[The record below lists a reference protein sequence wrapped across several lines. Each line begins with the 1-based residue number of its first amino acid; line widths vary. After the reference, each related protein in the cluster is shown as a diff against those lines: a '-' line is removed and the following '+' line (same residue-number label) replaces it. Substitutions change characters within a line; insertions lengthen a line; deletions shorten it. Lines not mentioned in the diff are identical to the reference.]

1 MTTDII
7 LSGVGGQGILSIATV
22 IGAAALREGLFIKQA
37 EVHGMSQRGGD
48 VQSNLRI
55 SSEPIASDL
64 IPLGQADLVIS
75 LEPMEVLRY
84 LPYLKKD
91 GRLIGNISVEKKAD
105 IYRLDGEIGYFLL
118 DEYKGQGIMT
128 EAVSQICEL
137 AFSELDICRITGLV
151 FAENTASARVLE
163 KNGFKPEGCMKQA
176 VIKNGM
182 LHDLLVYGKLKTI

>member
-1 MTTDII
+1 MTDII
-7 LSGVGGQGILSIATV
+7 L
-22 IGAAALREGLFIKQA
+22 EKW
-37 EVHGMSQRGGD
+37 
-48 VQSNLRI
+48 
-55 SSEPIASDL
+55 
-64 IPLGQADLVIS
+64 S
-75 LEPMEVLRY
+75 LEDKFRLNALCNSIDRSF
-84 LPYLKKD
+84 LSDRIPYPYTDRDAEAWLSMVSRLDGSEGIFRAIKKD
-91 GRLIGNISVEKKAD
+91 GLLIGNISVEKKAD

>member
-1 MTTDII
+1 MTDII
-7 LSGVGGQGILSIATV
+7 LEKWSLEDKFRLNALCNSIDRSFLSDRIPYPYTDRDAEAWLLMVSRLDGSEGIFRA
-22 IGAAALREGLFIKQA
+22 IKK
-37 EVHGMSQRGGD
+37 D
-48 VQSNLRI
+48 VQ
-55 SSEPIASDL
+55 
-64 IPLGQADLVIS
+64 
-75 LEPMEVLRY
+75 
-84 LPYLKKD
+84 
-91 GRLIGNISVEKKAD
+91 LIGNISVEKKAD

>member
-1 MTTDII
+1 MTDII
-7 LSGVGGQGILSIATV
+7 L
-22 IGAAALREGLFIKQA
+22 EKW
-37 EVHGMSQRGGD
+37 
-48 VQSNLRI
+48 
-55 SSEPIASDL
+55 
-64 IPLGQADLVIS
+64 S
-75 LEPMEVLRY
+75 LEDKFRLNALCNSIDRSF
-84 LPYLKKD
+84 LSDRIPYPYTDRDAEAWLSMVSRLDGSEGIFRAIKKD
-91 GRLIGNISVEKKAD
+91 GQLIGNISVEKKAD

-151 FAENTASARVLE
+151 FVENTASARVLE

>member
-1 MTTDII
+1 MTDII
-7 LSGVGGQGILSIATV
+7 L
-22 IGAAALREGLFIKQA
+22 EKW
-37 EVHGMSQRGGD
+37 
-48 VQSNLRI
+48 
-55 SSEPIASDL
+55 
-64 IPLGQADLVIS
+64 S
-75 LEPMEVLRY
+75 LEDKFRLNALCNSIDRSF
-84 LPYLKKD
+84 LSDRIPYPYTDRDAEAWLLMVSRLDGSEGIFRAIKKD
-91 GRLIGNISVEKKAD
+91 GKLIGNISVEKKAD

>member
-1 MTTDII
+1 MTDII
-7 LSGVGGQGILSIATV
+7 LEKWSLEDKFRLNALCNSIDRSFLSDRIPYPYTDRDAEAWLSMVSRLDGSEGIFRA
-22 IGAAALREGLFIKQA
+22 IKK
-37 EVHGMSQRGGD
+37 D
-48 VQSNLRI
+48 VQ
-55 SSEPIASDL
+55 
-64 IPLGQADLVIS
+64 
-75 LEPMEVLRY
+75 
-84 LPYLKKD
+84 
-91 GRLIGNISVEKKAD
+91 LIGNISVEKKAD

>member
-1 MTTDII
+1 MTDII
-7 LSGVGGQGILSIATV
+7 L
-22 IGAAALREGLFIKQA
+22 EKW
-37 EVHGMSQRGGD
+37 
-48 VQSNLRI
+48 
-55 SSEPIASDL
+55 
-64 IPLGQADLVIS
+64 S
-75 LEPMEVLRY
+75 LEDKFRLNALCNSIDRSF
-84 LPYLKKD
+84 LSDRIPYPYTDRDAEAWLSMVSRLDGSEGIFRAIKKD
-91 GRLIGNISVEKKAD
+91 GQLIGNISVEKKAD

>member
-1 MTTDII
+1 MTDII
-7 LSGVGGQGILSIATV
+7 L
-22 IGAAALREGLFIKQA
+22 EKW
-37 EVHGMSQRGGD
+37 
-48 VQSNLRI
+48 
-55 SSEPIASDL
+55 
-64 IPLGQADLVIS
+64 S
-75 LEPMEVLRY
+75 LEDKFRLNALCNSIDRSF
-84 LPYLKKD
+84 LSDRIPYPYTDRDAEAWLSMVSRLDGSEGIFRAIKKD
-91 GRLIGNISVEKKAD
+91 GLLIGNISVEKKAD

-151 FAENTASARVLE
+151 FVENTASARVLE

>member
-1 MTTDII
+1 MSDIRLEKWSQEDKFRLNALCNSIDRSFLSDRIPYPYTDRDAEAW
-7 LSGVGGQGILSIATV
+7 LSMVSRLDGSEGIFRA
-22 IGAAALREGLFIKQA
+22 IKK
-37 EVHGMSQRGGD
+37 D
-48 VQSNLRI
+48 VQ
-55 SSEPIASDL
+55 
-64 IPLGQADLVIS
+64 
-75 LEPMEVLRY
+75 
-84 LPYLKKD
+84 
-91 GRLIGNISVEKKAD
+91 LIGNISVEKKAD

-118 DEYKGQGIMT
+118 DDKGQGIMT

>member
-1 MTTDII
+1 MTDII
-7 LSGVGGQGILSIATV
+7 LEKWSLEDKFRLNALCNSIDRSFLSDRIPYPYTDRDAEAWLSMVSRLDGSEGIFRA
-22 IGAAALREGLFIKQA
+22 IKK
-37 EVHGMSQRGGD
+37 D
-48 VQSNLRI
+48 VQ
-55 SSEPIASDL
+55 
-64 IPLGQADLVIS
+64 
-75 LEPMEVLRY
+75 
-84 LPYLKKD
+84 
-91 GRLIGNISVEKKAD
+91 LIGNISVEKKAD

-128 EAVSQICEL
+128 EAISQICEL

-151 FAENTASARVLE
+151 FVENTASARVLE

>member
-1 MTTDII
+1 MTDII
-7 LSGVGGQGILSIATV
+7 LEKWSLEDKFRLNALCNSIDRSFLSDRIPYPYTDRDAEAWLSMVFRLDGSEGIFRA
-22 IGAAALREGLFIKQA
+22 IKK
-37 EVHGMSQRGGD
+37 D
-48 VQSNLRI
+48 VQ
-55 SSEPIASDL
+55 
-64 IPLGQADLVIS
+64 
-75 LEPMEVLRY
+75 
-84 LPYLKKD
+84 
-91 GRLIGNISVEKKAD
+91 LIGNISVEKKAD
-105 IYRLDGEIGYFLL
+105 IYRLDGEIGYYLL

-163 KNGFKPEGCMKQA
+163 KNGFKPEGCMNQA

>member
-1 MTTDII
+1 MTDII
-7 LSGVGGQGILSIATV
+7 LEKWSLEDKFRLNALCNSIDRSFLSDRIPYPYTDRDAEAWLSMVSRLDGSEGIFRA
-22 IGAAALREGLFIKQA
+22 IKK
-37 EVHGMSQRGGD
+37 D
-48 VQSNLRI
+48 VQ
-55 SSEPIASDL
+55 
-64 IPLGQADLVIS
+64 
-75 LEPMEVLRY
+75 
-84 LPYLKKD
+84 
-91 GRLIGNISVEKKAD
+91 LIGNISVEKKAD

-128 EAVSQICEL
+128 EAISQICEL

>member
-1 MTTDII
+1 MTDII
-7 LSGVGGQGILSIATV
+7 L
-22 IGAAALREGLFIKQA
+22 EKW
-37 EVHGMSQRGGD
+37 
-48 VQSNLRI
+48 
-55 SSEPIASDL
+55 
-64 IPLGQADLVIS
+64 S
-75 LEPMEVLRY
+75 LEDKFKLNALCNSIDRSF
-84 LPYLKKD
+84 LSDRIPYPYTDRDAEAWLLMVSRLDGSEGIFRAIKKD
-91 GRLIGNISVEKKAD
+91 GQLIGNISVEKKAD

-163 KNGFKPEGCMKQA
+163 KNGFKPEGCMNQA

>member
-1 MTTDII
+1 MTDII
-7 LSGVGGQGILSIATV
+7 LEKWSLEDKFRLNALCNSIDRSFLSDRIPYPYTDRDAEAWLSMVSRLDGSEGIFRA
-22 IGAAALREGLFIKQA
+22 IKK
-37 EVHGMSQRGGD
+37 D
-48 VQSNLRI
+48 VQ
-55 SSEPIASDL
+55 
-64 IPLGQADLVIS
+64 
-75 LEPMEVLRY
+75 
-84 LPYLKKD
+84 
-91 GRLIGNISVEKKAD
+91 LIGNISVEKKAD
-105 IYRLDGEIGYFLL
+105 IYRLDGEIGYYLL

-163 KNGFKPEGCMKQA
+163 KNGFKPEGCMNQA

>member
-1 MTTDII
+1 MTDII
-7 LSGVGGQGILSIATV
+7 L
-22 IGAAALREGLFIKQA
+22 EKW
-37 EVHGMSQRGGD
+37 
-48 VQSNLRI
+48 
-55 SSEPIASDL
+55 
-64 IPLGQADLVIS
+64 S
-75 LEPMEVLRY
+75 LEDKFRLNALCNSIDRSF
-84 LPYLKKD
+84 LSDRIPYPYTDRDAEAWLSMVSRLDGSEGIFRAIKKD
-91 GRLIGNISVEKKAD
+91 GLLIGNISVEKKAD

-137 AFSELDICRITGLV
+137 AFSDLDICRITGLV

-163 KNGFKPEGCMKQA
+163 KNGFKSEGCMKQA

>member
-1 MTTDII
+1 MTDII
-7 LSGVGGQGILSIATV
+7 L
-22 IGAAALREGLFIKQA
+22 EKW
-37 EVHGMSQRGGD
+37 
-48 VQSNLRI
+48 
-55 SSEPIASDL
+55 
-64 IPLGQADLVIS
+64 S
-75 LEPMEVLRY
+75 LEDKFRLNALCNSIDRSF
-84 LPYLKKD
+84 LSDRIPYPYTDRDAEAWLSMVSRLDGSEGIFRAIKKD
-91 GRLIGNISVEKKAD
+91 GLLIGNISVEKKAD

-182 LHDLLVYGKLKTI
+182 LHDVLVYGKLKTI

>member
-1 MTTDII
+1 MTDII
-7 LSGVGGQGILSIATV
+7 L
-22 IGAAALREGLFIKQA
+22 EKW
-37 EVHGMSQRGGD
+37 
-48 VQSNLRI
+48 
-55 SSEPIASDL
+55 
-64 IPLGQADLVIS
+64 S
-75 LEPMEVLRY
+75 LEDKFRLNALCNSIDRSF
-84 LPYLKKD
+84 LSDRIPYPYTDRDAEAWLSMVFRLDGSEGIFRAIKKD
-91 GRLIGNISVEKKAD
+91 GQLIGNISVEKKAD

-151 FAENTASARVLE
+151 FVENTASARVLE

>member
-1 MTTDII
+1 MTDII
-7 LSGVGGQGILSIATV
+7 LEKWSLVDKFRLNALCNSIDRSFLSDRIPYPYTDRDAEAWLSMVSRLDGSEGIFRAI
-22 IGAAALREGLFIKQA
+22 
-37 EVHGMSQRGGD
+37 
-48 VQSNLRI
+48 
-55 SSEPIASDL
+55 
-64 IPLGQADLVIS
+64 
-75 LEPMEVLRY
+75 
-84 LPYLKKD
+84 KKD
-91 GRLIGNISVEKKAD
+91 GLLIGNISVEKKAD

-137 AFSELDICRITGLV
+137 AFSDLDICRITGLV

-163 KNGFKPEGCMKQA
+163 KNGFKSEGCMKQA